1 MERLSGH
8 TARRIA
14 LAAQGFAD
22 APVSDAS
29 RPSALAR
36 VLSRTALLQMD
47 SVSVIARAH
56 HLPAFSR
63 LGPYPI
69 ARLHEAAWGK
79 RQTRTLFEYWAHEA
93 SLLPMALQP
102 LLRWRMAR
110 AEAGGGTYGALKG
123 YAGEKRPVAL
133 AILERIRAEG
143 PLAASDLEGMKGSG
157 GWWGWSEGKGALEWL
172 FWAGLVTTATRRA
185 SFERVYDLPE
195 RVLPASVLD
204 LPTPPEPDAHR
215 ALMERAARAL
225 GVATSGDLR
234 DYFRQKPADAAPA
247 LATLVEE
254 GVLIPVEV
262 QGWDKPA
269 FLHREARR
277 PRRVEASALLAP
289 FDPVVWFRP
298 RTERLYDFRYRL
310 EIYTPAQKREHGYY
324 VLPFLLGDR
333 LVARVDLK
341 RDKAAGILHV
351 QAAHAEPHAPAHTA
365 EALGAQ
371 LNSMA
376 RWLGLERV
384 VAHPRGDLSTALAE
398 AVELQGPP

>member
-36 VLSRTALLQMD
+36 VLSRTALFQMD

-63 LGPYPI
+63 LGPYPV

-79 RQTRTLFEYWAHEA
+79 RNTRTLFEYWAHEA

-172 FWAGLVTTATRRA
+172 FWAGLVTTATRRP
-185 SFERVYDLPE
+185 SFERVYDLP
-195 RVLPASVLD
+195 
-204 LPTPPEPDAHR
+204 R
-215 ALMERAARAL
+215 ARAARE
-225 GVATSGDLR
+225 R
-234 DYFRQKPADAAPA
+234 
-247 LATLVEE
+247 
-254 GVLIPVEV
+254 
-262 QGWDKPA
+262 
-269 FLHREARR
+269 AR
-277 PRRVEASALLAP
+277 
-289 FDPVVWFRP
+289 
-298 RTERLYDFRYRL
+298 
-310 EIYTPAQKREHGYY
+310 
-324 VLPFLLGDR
+324 
-333 LVARVDLK
+333 
-341 RDKAAGILHV
+341 
-351 QAAHAEPHAPAHTA
+351 PAHPA
-365 EALGAQ
+365 
-371 LNSMA
+371 
-376 RWLGLERV
+376 
-384 VAHPRGDLSTALAE
+384 
-398 AVELQGPP
+398 